1 MTAMSMTSADEI
13 DPIGFGSD
21 DPYPHYAELREAAPV
36 HRLPDGTYAIT
47 RWEECW
53 STYRNP
59 TVFSSSGTRGG
70 DYASTK
76 SIISLDPPA
85 HTRMRQLVTGPFR
98 PAAIAALEPELRQ
111 ITEGLVDDLVAANQ
125 AGEADLVAHLAV
137 PLPVIAIAR
146 MLGIPSERYPEF
158 RHWSDH
164 SVADLAGLDVDRATV
179 KQARRDMMQFF
190 LGLVT
195 KRRRSPG
202 DDLISAI
209 VSGPEPL
216 DDEFAVAF
224 CFTLLVAGN
233 ETTTNLI
240 GNAMLALLAHP
251 GQAEKLWG
259 DPGLV
264 PTAVEEALRF
274 DPPAQSNIRR
284 ATVDTVVAGHDIPA
298 ESLVVLLIGSANR
311 DPRKFPDPDRFDITR
326 NPREHLSFGNGVH
339 LCLGASLARLEARLA
354 YETLIARVRNIRGA
368 GPVAR
373 QNGQLRGVRQLPIT
387 FEAILSS

>member
-1 MTAMSMTSADEI
+1 M
-13 DPIGFGSD
+13 F
-21 DPYPHYAELREAAPV
+21 
-36 HRLPDGTYAIT
+36 
-47 RWEECW
+47 C
-53 STYRNP
+53 
-59 TVFSSSGTRGG
+59 SSGARGG

-76 SIISLDPPA
+76 SIISIDPPA
-85 HTRMRQLVTGPFR
+85 HTRLRQLVTGPFR
-98 PAAIAALEPELRQ
+98 PAAIAALEPELRK
-111 ITEGLVDDLVAANQ
+111 IAEGLVDELVAANR
-125 AGEADLVAHLAV
+125 AGEADLVTHLAV

-146 MLGIPSERYPEF
+146 MLAIPSERYPEF

-164 SVADLAGLDVDRATV
+164 SVADLAGLDVDPAVV

-190 LGLVT
+190 LDLVT
-195 KRRRSPG
+195 ERRRSPG

-251 GQAEKLWG
+251 DEAEQLWA
-259 DPGLV
+259 DPRLV
-264 PTAVEEALRF
+264 PSALEEALRY

-284 ATVDTVVAGHDIPA
+284 AAIDTTVAGHDIPA
-298 ESLVVLLIGSANR
+298 GSLVVQLIGSANR
-311 DPRKFPDPDRFDITR
+311 DPRKFPDPDRFNITR
-326 NPREHLSFGNGVH
+326 SSRDHLSFGNGVH

-354 YETLIARVRNIRGA
+354 YETLIARVHHIRPT
-368 GPVAR
+368 GPVVR
-373 QNGQLRGVRQLPIT
+373 QYGQLRGVRQLPIA
-387 FEAILSS
+387 FDEN

>member
-1 MTAMSMTSADEI
+1 MSMTSSEDR
-13 DPIGFGSD
+13 DLIGFTSA
-21 DPYPHYAELREAAPV
+21 DPYPRYAELREAAPV
-36 HRLPDGTYAIT
+36 HHLADGSYVVT
-47 RWEECW
+47 RWDDCW

-59 TVFSSSGTRGG
+59 TVFASSGTRAG

-76 SIISLDPPA
+76 SIISIDPPA
-85 HTRMRQLVTGPFR
+85 HTRLRQLVTGPFR
-98 PAAIAALEPELRQ
+98 PAAIARLEPELRKVA
-111 ITEGLVDDLVAANQ
+111 EGLVDELVVANRAA
-125 AGEADLVAHLAV
+125 EADLVSHLAV

-146 MLGIPSERYPEF
+146 MLGIPGERYPEF

-164 SVADLAGLDVDRATV
+164 SVADLAGLDVDPAVV

-190 LGLVT
+190 LDLVT
-195 KRRRSPG
+195 ERRRSPG

-251 GQAEKLWG
+251 DEAERLWA
-259 DPGLV
+259 DRPLV
-264 PTAVEEALRF
+264 PSALEEALRY

-284 ATVDTVVAGHDIPA
+284 ATVDTSIAGHDIPA
-298 ESLVVLLIGSANR
+298 DSLVVLLIGSANR
-311 DPRKFPDPDRFDITR
+311 DPRKFLDPDRFDITR
-326 NPREHLSFGNGVH
+326 SPRDHLSFGNGVH

-354 YETLIARVRNIRGA
+354 YETLTARVRNIRLI
-368 GPVAR
+368 GPVVR
-373 QNGQLRGVRQLPIT
+373 QYAQLRGVRQLPIA
-387 FEAILSS
+387 FDES

>member
-1 MTAMSMTSADEI
+1 MTSAD
-13 DPIGFGSD
+13 DRDLIGYSSA
-21 DPYPHYAELREAAPV
+21 DPYPRYAELREAAPV
-36 HRLPDGTYAIT
+36 HRLSDGSYVVT
-47 RWEECW
+47 RWDDCW

-59 TVFSSSGTRGG
+59 TVFVSSGTRPG

-76 SIISLDPPA
+76 SIISIDPPA
-85 HTRMRQLVTGPFR
+85 HTRLRQLVTGPFR
-98 PAAIAALEPELRQ
+98 PAAIASMEPELRQ
-111 ITEGLVDDLVAANQ
+111 VAEGLVDDLVAANR
-125 AGEADLVAHLAV
+125 AGEADLVTHLAV

-146 MLGIPSERYPEF
+146 MLGIPGERYPEF
-158 RHWSDH
+158 RHWTDH
-164 SVADLAGLDVDRATV
+164 SVADLAGLDVDPSIV

-190 LGLVT
+190 LDLVT

-202 DDLISAI
+202 GDLISAI

-251 GQAEKLWG
+251 DQAEQLWAA
-259 DPGLV
+259 
-264 PTAVEEALRF
+264 PTLIPSALEEALRY
-274 DPPAQSNIRR
+274 DPPAQTNIRR
-284 ATVDTVVAGHDIPA
+284 ARVDASIAGHDIPG

-354 YETLIARVRNIRGA
+354 YEALIARVQNIRLT
-368 GPVAR
+368 GPVVR
-373 QNGQLRGVRQLPIT
+373 QYAQLRGVRELPIALD
-387 FEAILSS
+387 EN

>member
-1 MTAMSMTSADEI
+1 MSRTDAD
-13 DPIGFGSD
+13 DRDLIGFTLA
-21 DPYPHYAELREAAPV
+21 DPYPRYAELREAAPL
-36 HRLPDGTYAIT
+36 HLLADGSYLIT
-47 RWEECW
+47 RWDDCW

-59 TVFSSSGTRGG
+59 TVFSSSGTRAG

-85 HTRMRQLVTGPFR
+85 HTRIGQLVTGPFR
-98 PAAIAALEPELRQ
+98 PAAITALEPELRQ
-111 ITEGLVDDLVAANQ
+111 IAEGLVDDLVVANR

-158 RHWSDH
+158 RHWSDQ
-164 SVADLAGLDVDRATV
+164 SVAGLAGLDVDRAVV
-179 KQARRDMMQFF
+179 KQARRDMMLFF
-190 LGLVT
+190 LDLVT
-195 KRRRSPG
+195 ERRRSPG

-240 GNAMLALLAHP
+240 GNAMLALLDHP
-251 GQAEKLWG
+251 EQAEQLWS
-259 DPGLV
+259 DSTLV
-264 PTAVEEALRF
+264 PSAVEEALRF

-284 ATVDTVVAGHDIPA
+284 TSVDTTIAGHDVPA
-298 ESLVVLLIGSANR
+298 ESLVALLIGSANR
-311 DPRKFPDPDRFDITR
+311 DPRKFPDPDQFDVTR

-339 LCLGASLARLEARLA
+339 LCHGASLARLEARLA
-354 YETLIARVRNIRGA
+354 YETLIARFRNIRPA
-368 GPVAR
+368 GPVVR
-373 QNGQLRGVRQLPIT
+373 QYAQLRGVRQLPIA
-387 FEAILSS
+387 FDES

>member
-1 MTAMSMTSADEI
+1 MSMTSSD
-13 DPIGFGSD
+13 DLIGFTSA
-21 DPYPHYAELREAAPV
+21 DPYPRYAELREAASV
-36 HRLPDGTYAIT
+36 HHVPDGSYVVT
-47 RWEECW
+47 RWDDCW

-59 TVFSSSGTRGG
+59 TVFSSAGARGG

-76 SIISLDPPA
+76 SIISIDPPA

-98 PAAIAALEPELRQ
+98 PAAIAALEPELRK
-111 ITEGLVDDLVAANQ
+111 IAEGLVDDLVAANR

-146 MLGIPSERYPEF
+146 MLGIPGELYPKF

-164 SVADLAGLDVDRATV
+164 SVADLAGLDVDPSVV

-190 LGLVT
+190 LQLVT
-195 KRRRSPG
+195 ERRESPG

-240 GNAMLALLAHP
+240 GNAMLALLGHP
-251 GQAEKLWG
+251 NEGEQLWSN
-259 DPGLV
+259 PALV
-264 PTAVEEALRF
+264 PNALEEALRY
-274 DPPAQSNIRR
+274 DSPAQSNVRR
-284 ATVDTVVAGHDIPA
+284 AVIDTGIAGHAIPA
-298 ESLVVLLIGSANR
+298 ESIIVLLIGSANR
-311 DPRKFPDPDRFDITR
+311 DPRKFPDPERFDVTR
-326 NPREHLSFGNGVH
+326 NARDHLSFGNGVH

-354 YETLIARVRNIRGA
+354 YETLIARVRNIRLT
-368 GPVAR
+368 GPVVR
-373 QNGQLRGVRQLPIT
+373 QCGQLRGVRQLPIA
-387 FEAILSS
+387 FEEN

>member
-1 MTAMSMTSADEI
+1 MSLTSAD
-13 DPIGFGSD
+13 DRDLIGFTSA

-36 HRLPDGTYAIT
+36 HRLSDGSYVVT
-47 RWEECW
+47 RWDECW
-53 STYRNP
+53 SIYRNP
-59 TVFSSSGTRGG
+59 TVFSSAGTRAG

-76 SIISLDPPA
+76 SIISIDPPA
-85 HTRMRQLVTGPFR
+85 HTRLRQLVTGPLR
-98 PAAIAALEPELRQ
+98 PAAITALESQLRKVAAD
-111 ITEGLVDDLVAANQ
+111 LVDDLVAANR
-125 AGEADLVAHLAV
+125 AGEADLVTHLAV

-146 MLGIPSERYPEF
+146 MLGIPGERYPEF

-164 SVADLAGLDVDRATV
+164 SVADLAGLNVDPAVV

-190 LGLVT
+190 LELVT
-195 KRRRSPG
+195 GRRRSPG

-251 GQAEKLWG
+251 DEAEQLWA
-259 DPGLV
+259 DPALI
-264 PTAVEEALRF
+264 PSAVEEVLRF
-274 DPPAQSNIRR
+274 DSPAQSNIRR
-284 ATVDTVVAGHDIPA
+284 ATVDTSVAGHDIPA

-311 DPRKFPDPDRFDITR
+311 DPRKFPDPDRFDIRR
-326 NPREHLSFGNGVH
+326 NSRDHFSFGNGPH

-354 YETLIARVRNIRGA
+354 FETLIARVANVRQTGA
-368 GPVAR
+368 VVR
-373 QNGQLRGVRQLPIT
+373 QDAQLRGVRQLPIA
-387 FEAILSS
+387 FDEN

>member
-1 MTAMSMTSADEI
+1 
-13 DPIGFGSD
+13 
-21 DPYPHYAELREAAPV
+21 
-36 HRLPDGTYAIT
+36 
-47 RWEECW
+47 
-53 STYRNP
+53 
-59 TVFSSSGTRGG
+59 
-70 DYASTK
+70 
-76 SIISLDPPA
+76 
-85 HTRMRQLVTGPFR
+85 
-98 PAAIAALEPELRQ
+98 
-111 ITEGLVDDLVAANQ
+111 
-125 AGEADLVAHLAV
+125 
-137 PLPVIAIAR
+137 
-146 MLGIPSERYPEF
+146 MLGIPGERYPEF

-164 SVADLAGLDVDRATV
+164 SVADLAGLDVDPAVV

-190 LGLVT
+190 LDLVT
-195 KRRRSPG
+195 ERRASPG

-251 GQAEKLWG
+251 DQAEQLWA
-259 DPGLV
+259 DPTQV
-264 PTAVEEALRF
+264 PSALEEALRY
-274 DPPAQSNIRR
+274 DPPAQTNIRR
-284 ATVDTVVAGHDIPA
+284 ARVDTSIAGHDIPA

-354 YETLIARVRNIRGA
+354 YETLMARVHNIRLT
-368 GPVAR
+368 GPVVR
-373 QNGQLRGVRQLPIT
+373 QYAQLRGVRQLPIALD
-387 FEAILSS
+387 EN

>member
-1 MTAMSMTSADEI
+1 MSTTSSDDR
-13 DPIGFGSD
+13 DPIGFTSA
-21 DPYPHYAELREAAPV
+21 DPYPRYAELREAAPV
-36 HRLPDGTYAIT
+36 HRVSDGSYVVT
-47 RWEECW
+47 RWDDCW

-59 TVFSSSGTRGG
+59 TVFCSSGARGG

-76 SIISLDPPA
+76 SIISIDPPA
-85 HTRMRQLVTGPFR
+85 HSRLRQLVTGPFR
-98 PAAIAALEPELRQ
+98 PAAIAALEPELRK
-111 ITEGLVDDLVAANQ
+111 IAEGLVDELVAANR
-125 AGEADLVAHLAV
+125 AGEADLVTHLAV

-146 MLGIPSERYPEF
+146 MLAIPSERYPEF

-164 SVADLAGLDVDRATV
+164 SVADLAGLDVDPAVV

-190 LGLVT
+190 LDLVT
-195 KRRRSPG
+195 ERRRSPG

-251 GQAEKLWG
+251 DEAEQLWA
-259 DPGLV
+259 DPRLV
-264 PTAVEEALRF
+264 PNALEEALRY

-284 ATVDTVVAGHDIPA
+284 AAIDTTVAGHDIPA
-298 ESLVVLLIGSANR
+298 GSLVVLLIGSANR
-311 DPRKFPDPDRFDITR
+311 DPRKFPDPDRFNIMRSSRD
-326 NPREHLSFGNGVH
+326 HLSFGNGVH

-354 YETLIARVRNIRGA
+354 YETLIARVQHIRLT
-368 GPVAR
+368 GPVMR
-373 QNGQLRGVRQLPIT
+373 QYGQLRGVRQLPIA
-387 FEAILSS
+387 FDEN

>member
-1 MTAMSMTSADEI
+1 MTDGNDL
-13 DPIGFGSD
+13 DPVGFGSD
-21 DPYPHYAELREAAPV
+21 DPYPRYAELREAAPV
-36 HRLPDGTYAIT
+36 HRMPDGSFVVT
-47 RWEECW
+47 RWDECW
-53 STYRNP
+53 STYRKP

-98 PAAIAALEPELRQ
+98 PAAIASLESELRDVA
-111 ITEGLVDDLVAANQ
+111 EGLVEDLMAANRS
-125 AGEADLVAHLAV
+125 GEADLVAHLAV

-164 SVADLAGLDVDRATV
+164 SVAGLAGLDVDRAVV
-179 KQARRDMMQFF
+179 KQARRDMMEFF

-195 KRRRSPG
+195 ERRKSPG

-209 VSGPEPL
+209 VNGPDPL

-251 GQAEKLWG
+251 EQAEQLWA
-259 DPGLV
+259 DPDLIPG
-264 PTAVEEALRF
+264 AVEEALRY
-274 DPPAQSNIRR
+274 DAPAQTNIRR
-284 ATVDTVVAGHDIPA
+284 AATDTDIAGHPIPA
-298 ESLVVLLIGSANR
+298 DSLVVLLIGSANR
-311 DPRKFPDPDRFDITR
+311 DPRKYEDPDRFDITR
-326 NPREHLSFGNGVH
+326 NAREHLAFGNGVH

-354 YETLIARVRNIRGA
+354 YETLRARVRNVRSA
-368 GPVAR
+368 GPVVR
-373 QNGQLRGVRQLPIT
+373 QNGQLRGVRRLPIK
-387 FEAILSS
+387 FEEN

>member
-1 MTAMSMTSADEI
+1 MVTMSMT
-13 DPIGFGSD
+13 GSD
-21 DPYPHYAELREAAPV
+21 DRDLIGFTSADPYPGYAKLREAAAV
-36 HRLPDGTYAIT
+36 HRLSDESYVVT
-47 RWEECW
+47 RWDECW
-53 STYRNP
+53 SAYRNP
-59 TVFSSSGTRGG
+59 TVFASSGTRPG

-76 SIISLDPPA
+76 SIISIDPPA
-85 HTRMRQLVTGPFR
+85 HTRLRQLVTGPFR
-98 PAAIAALEPELRQ
+98 PAAIAALEPELRK
-111 ITEGLVDDLVAANQ
+111 IAEGLVDDLVAANRTG
-125 AGEADLVAHLAV
+125 AADLVTHLAV

-164 SVADLAGLDVDRATV
+164 SVADLAGLDVDPAVV

-190 LGLVT
+190 LDLVT
-195 KRRRSPG
+195 ERRRSPG

-209 VSGPEPL
+209 VGGPEPL

-251 GQAEKLWG
+251 DQTEQLWA
-259 DPGLV
+259 DPTLIPGAL
-264 PTAVEEALRF
+264 EEALRY
-274 DPPAQSNIRR
+274 DPPAQTNIRR
-284 ATVDTVVAGHDIPA
+284 AAVDTSIAGHDIPA
-298 ESLVVLLIGSANR
+298 DSLVVLLIGSANR
-311 DPRKFPDPDRFDITR
+311 DLRKFPDPDRLEIRR

-354 YETLIARVRNIRGA
+354 YETLIARVQNIRVT
-368 GPVAR
+368 GPVVR
-373 QNGQLRGVRQLPIT
+373 QYAQLRGVRQLPIAFDET
-387 FEAILSS
+387 

>member
-1 MTAMSMTSADEI
+1 MSMTSSDEP
-13 DPIGFGSD
+13 DLIGFTSA
-21 DPYPHYAELREAAPV
+21 DPYPGYAQLREAAPV
-36 HRLPDGTYAIT
+36 HLLPDGSYVVT
-47 RWEECW
+47 RWDDCW

-59 TVFSSSGTRGG
+59 TVFASSGTRPG

-76 SIISLDPPA
+76 SIISIDPPA
-85 HTRMRQLVTGPFR
+85 HTRLRQLVTGPFR
-98 PAAIAALEPELRQ
+98 PAAIASLEPALRK
-111 ITEGLVDDLVAANQ
+111 IAEGLVDDLVAANRTGQ
-125 AGEADLVAHLAV
+125 ADLVTHLAV

-146 MLGIPSERYPEF
+146 MLGIPGERYPEF

-164 SVADLAGLDVDRATV
+164 SVADLAGLDVDPAVV
-179 KQARRDMMQFF
+179 KQARRQMMQFF
-190 LGLVT
+190 LDLVT
-195 KRRRSPG
+195 ERRQSPG

-240 GNAMLALLAHP
+240 GNALLALLAHP
-251 GQAEKLWG
+251 DEAEHLWA
-259 DPGLV
+259 DPTLV
-264 PTAVEEALRF
+264 PNALEEALRY

-284 ATVDTVVAGHDIPA
+284 ATVDTAIAGHDVTA

-326 NPREHLSFGNGVH
+326 NSREHLSFGNGVH

-354 YETLIARVRNIRGA
+354 YETLIPRVRNIRQG
-368 GPVAR
+368 GPVVR
-373 QNGQLRGVRQLPIT
+373 QYAQLRGVRQLPIT
-387 FEAILSS
+387 FDEN

>member
-1 MTAMSMTSADEI
+1 MSTTSAD
-13 DPIGFGSD
+13 DRDLIGYTSA
-21 DPYPHYAELREAAPV
+21 DPYSRYSELREAAAV
-36 HRLPDGTYAIT
+36 HRLADGSYVVT
-47 RWEECW
+47 RWDDCW

-59 TVFSSSGTRGG
+59 TVFSSAGTRGG

-85 HTRMRQLVTGPFR
+85 HTRLRQLVTGPFR
-98 PAAIAALEPELRQ
+98 PAAIAALEPELRK
-111 ITEGLVDDLVAANQ
+111 IAEGLVDDLVAANRT
-125 AGEADLVAHLAV
+125 GDADLVTHLAV
-137 PLPVIAIAR
+137 PLPMIAIAR
-146 MLGIPSERYPEF
+146 MLGIPGERYPEF
-158 RHWSDH
+158 RHWSDQ
-164 SVADLAGLDVDRATV
+164 SVAGLAGLDVDPSVV
-179 KQARRDMMQFF
+179 KQARRDMMLFF
-190 LGLVT
+190 FDLVT
-195 KRRRSPG
+195 ERRKAPG

-251 GQAEKLWG
+251 EEAKHLWA
-259 DPGLV
+259 DPSLV
-264 PTAVEEALRF
+264 PGALEEALRF

-284 ATVDTVVAGHDIPA
+284 ATIDTSIGGHDIPA

-311 DPRKFPDPDRFDITR
+311 DPRKFTDPDRFDITR
-326 NPREHLSFGNGVH
+326 NPRDHLSFGNGVH

-354 YETLIARVRNIRGA
+354 YETLLARVRNVRPAGA
-368 GPVAR
+368 VVR
-373 QNGQLRGVRQLPIT
+373 QYGQLRGVRQLPIA
-387 FEAILSS
+387 FDEN

>member
-1 MTAMSMTSADEI
+1 MTSAD
-13 DPIGFGSD
+13 DRDLIGFSSA
-21 DPYPHYAELREAAPV
+21 DPYPRYAELREAAPV
-36 HRLPDGTYAIT
+36 HRLSDGSYVVT
-47 RWEECW
+47 RWDDCW
-53 STYRNP
+53 STYRHP
-59 TVFSSSGTRGG
+59 TVFASSGTRPG

-76 SIISLDPPA
+76 SIISIDPPA
-85 HTRMRQLVTGPFR
+85 HTRLRQLVTGPFR
-98 PAAIAALEPELRQ
+98 PAAIASMEPELRKVA
-111 ITEGLVDDLVAANQ
+111 EGLVDDLVAANR
-125 AGEADLVAHLAV
+125 AGEADLVTQLAV

-146 MLGIPSERYPEF
+146 MLGIPGESYAEF

-164 SVADLAGLDVDRATV
+164 SVADLAGLDVDPAVV
-179 KQARRDMMQFF
+179 KQARRDMMHFF
-190 LGLVT
+190 LHLVT
-195 KRRRSPG
+195 ERRRSPG

-251 GQAEKLWG
+251 DQAQQLWA
-259 DPGLV
+259 DPARV
-264 PTAVEEALRF
+264 PSALEEALRY
-274 DPPAQSNIRR
+274 DPPAQTNIRR
-284 ATVDTVVAGHDIPA
+284 ARVDATIAGHDIPA

-354 YETLIARVRNIRGA
+354 YETLIARVHNVRLT
-368 GPVAR
+368 GPVVR
-373 QNGQLRGVRQLPIT
+373 QDAQLRGVRQLPIALD
-387 FEAILSS
+387 EN

>member
-1 MTAMSMTSADEI
+1 MATTDSDDRDLIGFTSAD
-13 DPIGFGSD
+13 
-21 DPYPHYAELREAAPV
+21 PYPRYAELREAAPV
-36 HRLPDGTYAIT
+36 HRLSDGSYFVT
-47 RWEECW
+47 RWDDCW
-53 STYRNP
+53 SAYRNP
-59 TVFSSSGTRGG
+59 TVFSSSGARAG

-76 SIISLDPPA
+76 SIISIDPPA
-85 HTRMRQLVTGPFR
+85 HTRLRQLVTGPFR
-98 PAAIAALEPELRQ
+98 PAAITALEPELRK
-111 ITEGLVDDLVAANQ
+111 IAEGLVDELVAANR
-125 AGEADLVAHLAV
+125 AGEADLVTHLAV

-164 SVADLAGLDVDRATV
+164 SVADLAGLDVDPAVV

-190 LGLVT
+190 LDLVT
-195 KRRRSPG
+195 ERRKSPG

-216 DDEFAVAF
+216 DDQFAVAF

-240 GNAMLALLAHP
+240 GNAMLALLGHP
-251 GQAEKLWG
+251 DEAEQLWA
-259 DPGLV
+259 DPRLV
-264 PTAVEEALRF
+264 PNALEEALRY

-284 ATVDTVVAGHDIPA
+284 AAVDTTVAGHDIPG

-326 NPREHLSFGNGVH
+326 TARDHLSFGNGVH

-354 YETLIARVRNIRGA
+354 YETLTARVHNIRQS
-368 GPVAR
+368 GPVVR
-373 QNGQLRGVRQLPIT
+373 QYGQLRGVRQLPIS
-387 FEAILSS
+387 FDEN

>member
-1 MTAMSMTSADEI
+1 MSLTSAD
-13 DPIGFGSD
+13 DRDLIGFTSA

-36 HRLPDGTYAIT
+36 HRLSDGSYVVT
-47 RWEECW
+47 RWDECW
-53 STYRNP
+53 SIYRNP
-59 TVFSSSGTRGG
+59 TVFSSAGTRAG

-76 SIISLDPPA
+76 SIISIDPPA
-85 HTRMRQLVTGPFR
+85 HTRLRQLVTGPLR
-98 PAAIAALEPELRQ
+98 PAAIGALESQLRKVA
-111 ITEGLVDDLVAANQ
+111 EDLVDDLVAANR

-146 MLGIPSERYPEF
+146 MLGIPGERYPEF

-164 SVADLAGLDVDRATV
+164 SVADLAGLNVDPAVV

-190 LGLVT
+190 LELVT
-195 KRRRSPG
+195 GRRRSPG

-251 GQAEKLWG
+251 DEAEQLWA
-259 DPGLV
+259 DPALI
-264 PTAVEEALRF
+264 PSAVEEVLRF
-274 DPPAQSNIRR
+274 DSPAQSNIRR
-284 ATVDTVVAGHDIPA
+284 ATVDTSVAGHDIPA

-311 DPRKFPDPDRFDITR
+311 DPRKFPDPDRFDIRR
-326 NPREHLSFGNGVH
+326 NSRDHFSFGNGPH

-354 YETLIARVRNIRGA
+354 FETLIARVANVRQTGA
-368 GPVAR
+368 VVR
-373 QNGQLRGVRQLPIT
+373 QDAQLRGVRQLPIA
-387 FEAILSS
+387 FDEN

>member
-1 MTAMSMTSADEI
+1 MSVTSSEDR
-13 DPIGFGSD
+13 DPIGFTLA
-21 DPYPHYAELREAAPV
+21 DPYPRYAELREAAPV
-36 HRLPDGTYAIT
+36 HGLSDGSYVVT
-47 RWEECW
+47 RWDDCW
-53 STYRNP
+53 SAYRNP
-59 TVFSSSGTRGG
+59 AVFASSGTRAG

-76 SIISLDPPA
+76 SIISIDPPS
-85 HTRMRQLVTGPFR
+85 HTRLRQLVTGPFR
-98 PAAIAALEPELRQ
+98 PAAIAALEPELRK
-111 ITEGLVDDLVAANQ
+111 IAESLVEDLVIANR
-125 AGEADLVAHLAV
+125 AGGADLVTHLAV

-164 SVADLAGLDVDRATV
+164 SVADLAGLDVDPAVV

-190 LGLVT
+190 LELVGE
-195 KRRRSPG
+195 RRKSPG
-202 DDLISAI
+202 QDLISAI

-251 GQAEKLWG
+251 REAERLWG
-259 DPGLV
+259 DPALV
-264 PTAVEEALRF
+264 PIALEEVLRY

-284 ATVDTVVAGHDIPA
+284 ATADTSVAGHDIPSG
-298 ESLVVLLIGSANR
+298 SLVMLLIGSANR
-311 DPRKFPDPDRFDITR
+311 DPRKFPDPDRFDTTR
-326 NPREHLSFGNGVH
+326 NPRDHLSFGNGVH

-354 YETLIARVRNIRGA
+354 YEALIARIRDIRLA
-368 GPVAR
+368 GPVVR
-373 QNGQLRGVRQLPIT
+373 QYAQLRGVRRMPIA
-387 FEAILSS
+387 FDES